1 MTTRMRHRFSPI
13 GTAAML
19 GPVLLLLALARPARL
34 AAQEVHDIYHPVP
47 KDTVPQGVYAGWK
60 NFQLNCAR
68 CHGEEATG
76 TSFAPNLL
84 HSVGPDGQ
92 ISSQAIFV
100 ATVCQGRLDKGM
112 PSWCA
117 IGLEIPTMI
126 NIYSYVKLRSDG
138 KMGPGR
144 PVPMTDAADS
154 AYKAAQPKP

>member
-1 MTTRMRHRFSPI
+1 MRHRFSWI
-13 GTAAML
+13 TTVAKLGLVTLVLAM
-19 GPVLLLLALARPARL
+19 ARPARL
-34 AAQEVHDIYHPVP
+34 AAQEVHDIYHPAP
-47 KDTVPQGVYAGWK
+47 RDTVPQGVYAGWK

-84 HSVGPDGQ
+84 HSVGPDGA

-100 ATVCQGRLDKGM
+100 STVCQGRPTKGM

-117 IGLEIPTMI
+117 IGLEVPTML
-126 NIYSYVKLRSDG
+126 NIYSYVKRRSDA

-144 PVPMTDAADS
+144 PVPMSDAADS
-154 AYKAAQPKP
+154 AAKAAAAKPAN

>member
-1 MTTRMRHRFSPI
+1 MRDRFSQI
-13 GTAAML
+13 ARLVTAS
-19 GPVLLLLALARPARL
+19 VILLLLALARPAV
-34 AAQEVHDIYHPVP
+34 AQEVHDIYHPAP
-47 KDTVPQGVYAGWK
+47 KDTVPQGTYAGWK

-84 HSVGPDGQ
+84 HSVGPDGA
-92 ISSQAIFV
+92 ISSQAIFIS
-100 ATVCQGRLDKGM
+100 TVCQGRPTKGM

-126 NIYSYVKLRSDG
+126 NIYSYVKMRSDG

-144 PVPMTDAADS
+144 PVPMSDAADS
-154 AYKAAQPKP
+154 AFKAKAAAAADTAKH

>member
-1 MTTRMRHRFSPI
+1 MTTRMRHRFSRI
-13 GTAAML
+13 GPAAVL
-19 GPVLLLLALARPARL
+19 VLLLQVLAHPALLAG
-34 AAQEVHDIYHPVP
+34 QQVHDIYHPAP
-47 KDTVPQGVYAGWK
+47 KDTVPQGTYAGWK

-84 HSVGPDGQ
+84 HSTGPDGA

-100 ATVCQGRLDKGM
+100 STVCQGRPDKGM

-126 NIYSYVKLRSDG
+126 NIYSYVKMRSDG

-144 PVPMTDAADS
+144 PVPMSDAADS
-154 AYKAAQPKP
+154 AYKAAHKP

>member
-1 MTTRMRHRFSPI
+1 MRHRFSLP
-13 GTAAML
+13 GTVGL
-19 GPVLLLLALARPARL
+19 VTLVLALFGATGLR
-34 AAQEVHDIYHPVP
+34 AQQVHDIYHPAP

-84 HSVGPDGQ
+84 HSTGPDGA

-100 ATVCQGRLDKGM
+100 STVCQGRPDKGM

-126 NIYSYVKLRSDG
+126 NIYAYVKRRSDG
-138 KMGPGR
+138 KMGIGR
-144 PVPMTDAADS
+144 PVPMSDAADS
-154 AYKAAQPKP
+154 AAKAAQPKQ

>member
-1 MTTRMRHRFSPI
+1 MRDRFSTM
-13 GTAAML
+13 GTLAAL
-19 GPVLLLLALARPARL
+19 AGLLVILALPARL
-34 AAQEVHDIYHPVP
+34 AAQEVHDIYHPAP
-47 KDTVPQGVYAGWK
+47 RDTVPQGVYAGWK

-84 HSVGPDGQ
+84 HSVGPDGI

-100 ATVCQGRLDKGM
+100 STVCQGRPAKGM
-112 PSWCA
+112 PSWCS

-126 NIYSYVKLRSDG
+126 NIYSYVKRRSDG

-144 PVPMTDAADS
+144 PVPMSDAADS
-154 AYKAAQPKP
+154 AAKAAEATPAKP